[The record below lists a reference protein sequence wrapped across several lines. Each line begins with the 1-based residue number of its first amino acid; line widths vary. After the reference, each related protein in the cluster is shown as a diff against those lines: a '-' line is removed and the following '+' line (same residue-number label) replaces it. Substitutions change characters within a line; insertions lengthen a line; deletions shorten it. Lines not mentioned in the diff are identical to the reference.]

1 MQGIYR
7 VLTWSGNQRQST
19 GKEKNTNTKQD
30 RQTPTH
36 SHLVPSILSP
46 KETPRIPRDSP
57 ALSQSTALLPE
68 KEYFAPQ
75 NRISDEKPYCPRGWR
90 ESISYII
97 SVLQEGENPQ
107 RARRL
112 RSLGV
117 VDLCL
122 PPDNSQSPFTYG
134 ISLEPHNSPEKGTYR
149 PCLMTEKTEAERQK
163 VPLPKPSVQ
172 P

>member
-7 VLTWSGNQRQST
+7 VLTRSGNQRQRT
-19 GKEKNTNTKQD
+19 RKAKNTNTEQD

-46 KETPRIPRDSP
+46 KETPRAPRDSP
-57 ALSQSTALLPE
+57 ALPQSTALLPE
-68 KEYFAPQ
+68 REYFAPQ
-75 NRISDEKPYCPRGWR
+75 SRISDEKPYCPHGWS

-97 SVLQEGENPQ
+97 SILREGENHQ

-117 VDLCL
+117 ADLCL
-122 PPDNSQSPFTYG
+122 PPDSSQSPFTYG
-134 ISLEPHNSPEKGTYR
+134 ITLEPHNSPEKGTYR
-149 PCLMTEKTEAERQK
+149 P
-163 VPLPKPSVQ
+163 
-172 P
+172 